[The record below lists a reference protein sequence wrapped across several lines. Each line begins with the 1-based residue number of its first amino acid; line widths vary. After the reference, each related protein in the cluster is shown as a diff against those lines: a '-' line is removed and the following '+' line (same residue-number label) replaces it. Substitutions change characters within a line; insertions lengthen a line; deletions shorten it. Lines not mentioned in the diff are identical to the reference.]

1 MKSYLLNLLAKL
13 ASVYHA
19 ARRFFKQ
26 SANASQIFRENEKE
40 VITMSSSLNA
50 EIKQRLI
57 ALARDQFNLDPGEIV
72 SEIPPRTELGDLAF
86 PIAFDLAKRIK
97 AATGEKKNPRE
108 LATKLAEGLTAMPG
122 VARVEVAGAGYLNV
136 FLDRAQIFAQLSN
149 PQSATR
155 NSQSGKLIV
164 EHTSINP
171 NKAAHIG
178 HMRNAVLGDT
188 TVRILRATGEN
199 VEVHNYIDNTGVQV
213 ADVVVGFLHLENK
226 SLDEIRALAERPVT
240 KREESFDYYCWDLYS
255 RVGAWYEEDKSR
267 LEIRARTLHEIE
279 EGGNR
284 TAEIAEYISSKIVDL
299 HLNTMERLDIS
310 YDLLAR
316 EKEILSLHFWT
327 RAFEKLKA
335 SGAIVFETEGRSK
348 DCWVMKAEER
358 RGDGA
363 TEGEG
368 EGEYDPDK
376 IIVRSNGTVTYTG
389 KDIAYH
395 LWKLGKLGLDFH
407 YKPLR
412 RDHRGREI
420 WVTTGDQRE
429 AVADHPPFG
438 NGTAFLNVIDVSQSY
453 PQANVK
459 KGVMMIDHD
468 ERVARSAHLAYEK
481 VTLTPAA
488 AAELGAELS
497 EVDAQRQQI
506 GMSGRKGLG
515 VKADDLI
522 DRLEA
527 DALKEVQSRHTDLS
541 LDRQKKIARQ
551 IAVAA
556 LRYFLLKYTRTS
568 IIAFDFE
575 EALKFRG
582 ETGPYLQYSVRRASN
597 IFTELGRPA
606 EDVREDF
613 NRLSAEEVA
622 SYFSGEAG
630 DYLWSLV
637 YFASRL
643 GDVAQ
648 LAANAFEPTHVAKY
662 AFQLADQFNAFYQDK
677 RFHILKE
684 TDAKRKTVLLMVA
697 DVARR
702 RLEQALALLGIETP
716 EKM

>member
-57 ALARDQFNLDPGEIV
+57 ALARDQFNHDPGEIV

-178 HMRNAVLGDT
+178 HVRNAVLGDT

-267 LEIRARTLHEIE
+267 LEIRAKTLHEIE
-279 EGGNR
+279 EGGNA
-284 TAEIAEYISSKIVDL
+284 TAEAAEYISSKIVDC
-299 HLNTMERLDIS
+299 HLDTMSRLDIS

-316 EKEILSLHFWT
+316 EKEILRLHFWAH
-327 RAFEKLKA
+327 AFEKLKA

-348 DCWVMKAEER
+348 GCWVMKAEER
-358 RGDGA
+358 QGDGG
-363 TEGEG
+363 TGG
-368 EGEYDPDK
+368 QGDGEYDPDK

-389 KDIAYH
+389 KDVAYH

-407 YKPLR
+407 YRPLR
-412 RDHRGREI
+412 RDHRGREV
-420 WVTTGDQRE
+420 WVTTSDESE
-429 AVADHPPFG
+429 AASQHPPFG
-438 NGTAFLNVIDVSQSY
+438 NGTAFLNVIDVGQSY
-453 PQANVK
+453 PQTNVK
-459 KGVMMIDHD
+459 KGVMAIDHD

-488 AAELGAELS
+488 AKELGVELS
-497 EVDAQRQQI
+497 EADAQRQQI

-527 DALKEVQSRHTDLS
+527 DALKEVQSRHAGIGEAQ
-541 LDRQKKIARQ
+541 QKKIAHQ

-582 ETGPYLQYSVRRASN
+582 ETGPYLQYSVRRLSN
-597 IFTELGRPA
+597 IFTELGRTA
-606 EDVREDF
+606 DEVHGDF
-613 NRLSAEEVA
+613 AQLSPEEVA
-622 SYFSGEAG
+622 THFSGEAG
-630 DYLWSLV
+630 VVLWSVV

-643 GDVAQ
+643 
-648 LAANAFEPTHVAKY
+648 
-662 AFQLADQFNAFYQDK
+662 
-677 RFHILKE
+677 
-684 TDAKRKTVLLMVA
+684 
-697 DVARR
+697 
-702 RLEQALALLGIETP
+702 
-716 EKM
+716 

>member
-1 MKSYLLNLLAKL
+1 MISLCLKKL

-26 SANASQIFRENEKE
+26 WANVPQIFKENERE
-40 VITMSSSLNA
+40 VITMSSSLTV

-57 ALARDQFNLDPGEIV
+57 ALARDNFNLELDDVV
-72 SEIPPRTELGDLAF
+72 SEIPPKTELGDLAF
-86 PIAFDLAKRIK
+86 PVAFDLAKRIK

-136 FLDRAQIFAQLSN
+136 FLDRAKIFAQLAN
-149 PQSATR
+149 PQSQSP
-155 NSQSGKLIV
+155 NPQSGKLIV

-178 HMRNAVLGDT
+178 HVRNAVLGDT

-226 SLDEIRALAERPVT
+226 TLDEIKALAEQSVT
-240 KREESFDYYCWDLYS
+240 KREDSFDYYCWDLYS

-279 EGGNR
+279 EGGNP
-284 TAEIAEYISSKIVDL
+284 TAEAAEYISSKIVDC
-299 HLNTMERLDIS
+299 HLDTMSRLDIS
-310 YDLLAR
+310 YDLLAC
-316 EKEILSLHFWT
+316 EKEILHLHFWAH
-327 RAFEKLKA
+327 AFEKLKT

-348 DCWVMKAEER
+348 GCWVMKAEER
-358 RGDGA
+358 Q
-363 TEGEG
+363 GEG
-368 EGEYDPDK
+368 GTGGQGEVEYDPDK

-412 RDHRGREI
+412 HDHRGREVWI
-420 WVTTGDQRE
+420 TTSNERE
-429 AVADHPPFG
+429 AVTGHPPFG
-438 NGTAFLNVIDVSQSY
+438 NGTAFLNVIDVGQSY

-459 KGVMMIDHD
+459 KGVMVIDHD

-488 AAELGAELS
+488 AVELGVELS
-497 EVDAQRQQI
+497 EADAQRQQI

-522 DRLEA
+522 GRLEA
-527 DALKEVQSRHTDLS
+527 DALKEVQSRQPELDLEKQH
-541 LDRQKKIARQ
+541 RIAHQ
-551 IAVAA
+551 VAVAA

-575 EALKFRG
+575 EALKFKG
-582 ETGPYLQYSVRRASN
+582 ETGPYLQYSARRASK
-597 IFTELGRPA
+597 IFSELGRSA
-606 EDVREDF
+606 DDVRGDF
-613 NRLSAEEVA
+613 NQLSAEEIA
-622 SYFSGEAG
+622 TYFSGEAG

-643 GDVAQ
+643 DDVVQ

-662 AFQLADQFNAFYQDK
+662 AFQLADQFNTLYQDK
-677 RFHILKE
+677 RFRMIKE
-684 TDAKRKTVLLMVA
+684 PDPKRRAVLLMAA
-697 DVARR
+697 DTARR
-702 RLEQALALLGIETP
+702 TLERALALLGIETP

>member
-1 MKSYLLNLLAKL
+1 MKNYLLSLFKKL

-19 ARRFFKQ
+19 ARRFFKRST
-26 SANASQIFRENEKE
+26 SAPRIFTENEKE
-40 VITMSSSLNA
+40 VIRMSSSLTT

-57 ALARDQFNLDPGEIV
+57 ALARDNFNLDPGDIV
-72 SEIPPRTELGDLAF
+72 SEIPPKTELGDLAF

-136 FLDRAQIFAQLSN
+136 FLDRAQIFAQLVN
-149 PQSATR
+149 PQSQSPEPR
-155 NSQSGKLIV
+155 SGKLIV
-164 EHTSINP
+164 EHTAINP

-178 HMRNAVLGDT
+178 HVRNAVLGDT

-226 SLDEIRALAERPVT
+226 SLDEIKALAERPVT

-267 LEIRARTLHEIE
+267 MEIRARTLHEIE

-284 TAEIAEYISSKIVDL
+284 TAEVAEYISSKIVDL
-299 HLNTMERLDIS
+299 HLDTMARLDIS

-316 EKEILSLHFWT
+316 EKEILHLHFWAH
-327 RAFEKLKA
+327 AFEKLKA

-348 DCWVMKAEER
+348 GCWVMKAEER
-358 RGDGA
+358 QGDKETG
-363 TEGEG
+363 GQG

-420 WVTTGDQRE
+420 WITTSDERE
-429 AVADHPPFG
+429 AVDGHPPFG
-438 NGTAFLNVIDVSQSY
+438 NGTAFLNVIDVGQSY

-497 EVDAQRQQI
+497 EADAQRQQI

-527 DALKEVQSRHTDLS
+527 DALKEVQSRHADLS
-541 LDRQKKIARQ
+541 PDRQKKIASQ

-597 IFTELGRPA
+597 IFTELGRSA
-606 EDVREDF
+606 EDVRKDF
-613 NRLSAEEVA
+613 NQLVAEDIA
-622 SYFSGEAG
+622 DYFSGETG

-643 GDVAQ
+643 DDVARM
-648 LAANAFEPTHVAKY
+648 AASAFEPTHVAKY

-684 TDAKRKTVLLMVA
+684 SDAKRKTVLLMVA

-702 RLEQALALLGIETP
+702 RLEQALSLLGIETP

>member
-1 MKSYLLNLLAKL
+1 
-13 ASVYHA
+13 
-19 ARRFFKQ
+19 
-26 SANASQIFRENEKE
+26 
-40 VITMSSSLNA
+40 MSSPLSV

-57 ALARDQFNLDPGEIV
+57 ALARDSFNLELDDLV
-72 SEIPPRTELGDLAF
+72 VEIPPKTELGDLAF
-86 PIAFDLAKRIK
+86 PVAFDLAKRIK
-97 AATGEKKNPRE
+97 AATGDKKNPRE
-108 LATKLAEGLTAMPG
+108 LATKLAEGLTAVPG

-136 FLDRAQIFAQLSN
+136 FLDRAQIFTQLAN
-149 PQSATR
+149 PQS
-155 NSQSGKLIV
+155 QSPNPQPGKLIV

-178 HMRNAVLGDT
+178 HVRNAVLGDT
-188 TVRILRATGEN
+188 TARILKATGEN
-199 VEVHNYIDNTGVQV
+199 VEIHNYIDNTGVQV

-226 SLDEIRALAERPVT
+226 SLDEIKALAERPVV
-240 KREESFDYYCWDLYS
+240 KRDDSFDYYCWDLYS
-255 RVGAWYEEDKSR
+255 RVGAWYEEDKAR
-267 LEIRARTLHEIE
+267 LEIRAKTLHEIE
-279 EGGNR
+279 EGGNA
-284 TAEIAEYISSKIVDL
+284 TAEAAEYISSKIVDL
-299 HLNTMERLDIS
+299 HLDTMARLDIS

-316 EKEILSLHFWT
+316 EKEVLHLHFWA

-348 DCWVMKAEER
+348 GCWVMKAE
-358 RGDGA
+358 
-363 TEGEG
+363 GEAADA
-368 EGEYDPDK
+368 ESEYDPDK

-412 RDHRGREI
+412 RDHRGHEVWI
-420 WVTTGDQRE
+420 TTSDESE
-429 AVADHPPFG
+429 AAGQHPPFG
-438 NGTAFLNVIDVSQSY
+438 NGTAFLNVIDVGQSY

-488 AAELGAELS
+488 AVELGVELS
-497 EVDAQRQQI
+497 EADAGRQQI

-527 DALKEVQSRHTDLS
+527 DALKEVQSRHADLS
-541 LDRQKKIARQ
+541 VDQQKKIAHQ

-597 IFTELGRPA
+597 IFTELGRSA
-606 EDVREDF
+606 DDVRNDF
-613 NRLSAEEVA
+613 NQLSADEIT

-630 DYLWSLV
+630 DALWSLV

-643 GDVAQ
+643 DEVVQ
-648 LAANAFEPTHVAKY
+648 LAASAFEPTHVAKY

-684 TDAKRKTVLLMVA
+684 SDAKRKTVLLVAA
-697 DVARR
+697 DVVRR
-702 RLEQALALLGIETP
+702 KLEQALSWLGIETP

>member
-1 MKSYLLNLLAKL
+1 
-13 ASVYHA
+13 
-19 ARRFFKQ
+19 
-26 SANASQIFRENEKE
+26 
-40 VITMSSSLNA
+40 MSSSLTA

-57 ALARDQFNLDPGEIV
+57 ALARDNFNIDPGDVV
-72 SEIPPRTELGDLAF
+72 SEIPPKIELGDLAF
-86 PIAFDLAKRIK
+86 PLAFDLAKRIK
-97 AATGEKKNPRE
+97 ATTGEKKNPRE
-108 LATKLAEGLTAMPG
+108 LATKLAEGLKEMPG

-136 FLDRAQIFAQLSN
+136 FLDRAQIFSQLVSLRS
-149 PQSATR
+149 QSPNR
-155 NSQSGKLIV
+155 QSGKLIV

-178 HMRNAVLGDT
+178 HVRNAVLGDT
-188 TVRILRATGEN
+188 TVRILRAVGEN

-213 ADVVVGFLHLENK
+213 ADVVVGFLYLEDK
-226 SLDEIRALAERPVT
+226 SPDEIKAIAERPVA
-240 KREESFDYYCWDLYS
+240 KREDSFDYYCWDLYS

-267 LEIRARTLHEIE
+267 LEIRAKTLHEIE
-279 EGGNR
+279 AGDNP
-284 TAEIAEYISSKIVDL
+284 TAEAAEYISSKIVDL
-299 HLNTMERLDIS
+299 HLDTMARLDIS

-316 EKEILSLHFWT
+316 EKEILSLHFWAH
-327 RAFEKLKA
+327 AFEKLKA

-348 DCWVMKAEER
+348 GCWVMKA
-358 RGDGA
+358 DGKQA
-363 TEGEG
+363 EGQE

-407 YKPLR
+407 YRPLR
-412 RDHRGREI
+412 RDHHGREVWI
-420 WVTTGDQRE
+420 TTGDQGE
-429 AVADHPPFG
+429 AADPHPPFG
-438 NGTAFLNVIDVSQSY
+438 NGTAFLNVIDVGQSY

-488 AAELGAELS
+488 AKELGVELS
-497 EVDAQRQQI
+497 EADAQRQQI
-506 GMSGRKGLG
+506 GMSGRRGLG

-527 DALKEVQSRHTDLS
+527 DALKEVQSRHADLS
-541 LDRQKKIARQ
+541 IDRQKKIANQ

-597 IFTELGRPA
+597 IFTELGRSA
-606 EDVREDF
+606 DDVRADF
-613 NRLSAEEVA
+613 NRLSAEDA
-622 SYFSGEAG
+622 ANYFSGEAG

-643 GDVAQ
+643 DDVAQ

-684 TDAKRKTVLLMVA
+684 SDPKRKTVLLMVA

-702 RLEQALALLGIETP
+702 RLEQALSMLGIETP